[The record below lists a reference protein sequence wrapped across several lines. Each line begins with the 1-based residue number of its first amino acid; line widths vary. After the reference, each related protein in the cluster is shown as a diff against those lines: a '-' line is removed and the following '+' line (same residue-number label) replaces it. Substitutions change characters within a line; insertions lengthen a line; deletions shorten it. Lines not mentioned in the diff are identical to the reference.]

1 MGKDFGADALKVSI
15 HGKTSFGK
23 QIMTPGPGQYNAK
36 NTLTK
41 SREKSPVMHG
51 SSRFKEGHR
60 DTSPGPGMYYR
71 DDFFGKNGLAVSIK
85 PKLNEITRDNS
96 PGPGAYDPTL
106 EAVRQAVRG
115 LNISSSIK
123 PVDDGFSKTTRDW
136 VPGPGAYFN
145 NA

>member
-1 MGKDFGADALKVSI
+1 MSKDFGADALKVTI

-23 QIMTPGPGQYNAK
+23 KMSTPGPGQYNAK

-41 SREKSPVMHG
+41 SREKSPVMHS
-51 SSRFKEGHR
+51 SSRFKEGRR

-71 DDFFGKNGLAVSIK
+71 DEFFGKNAMAVSIK
-85 PKLNEITRDNS
+85 PKLNDINRDNS

-115 LNISSSIK
+115 MNISSSIK
-123 PVDDGFSKTTRDW
+123 PVDDSYSKTARDW
-136 VPGPGAYFN
+136 IPGPGAYFN
-145 NA
+145 ND